1 MEVKP
6 DLRAVLEREAQRAAE
21 TIRGGGLIV
30 YPTDTIWGIGCDAS
44 RADAVRRVFELKKR
58 AESKSLIVLVD
69 SEDRLLRTVREVPF
83 PAWDIIRY
91 SERPVTIVYDHPVG
105 VAPNVPAADGSLGI
119 RVTSDAFCRRLIG
132 LMRAPLISTS
142 ANVSDCP
149 SPGCFA
155 EIAPEILAGV
165 DYVVDYRRDD
175 TRRAQAS
182 SVIKLTDDCR
192 VTILRK

>member
-21 TIRGGGLIV
+21 TIRRGGLIV

-83 PAWDIIRY
+83 PA
-91 SERPVTIVYDHPVG
+91 
-105 VAPNVPAADGSLGI
+105 
-119 RVTSDAFCRRLIG
+119 
-132 LMRAPLISTS
+132 
-142 ANVSDCP
+142 
-149 SPGCFA
+149 
-155 EIAPEILAGV
+155 
-165 DYVVDYRRDD
+165 
-175 TRRAQAS
+175 
-182 SVIKLTDDCR
+182 
-192 VTILRK
+192 